1 MLPRLPRILFVL
13 GKGGVG
19 RSTVSAALAM
29 ALRRRGARTL
39 VFEWTLSEAIA
50 PWYGLAAAGID
61 PIEVEPGL
69 AVANFCLEDSLRAY
83 FVGHLG
89 LGAFYRHVVNGRSMR
104 RLVEAAPGI
113 AEMMFLGHLCWL
125 TTLAEKEVGLAF
137 DRIVVDAPATGHG
150 VSLLELPATLA
161 SMHASGLLG
170 KEVGRVLEM
179 MGDRRWTGALVV
191 TTPEELATEE
201 TLELVPRAT
210 RSLGRPLVAALVNRS
225 ARSVLSDDAPPAWL
239 DACGAALS
247 PPARAGLAIVRAELR
262 SRLGFE
268 RELRTKLAGA
278 TERGVIALDEQLGL
292 APEVS
297 SRAVASA
304 LAIALA
310 PFCAEDE

>member
-89 LGAFYRHVVNGRSMR
+89 LGAFYRHVVNGRAMR

-113 AEMMFLGHLCWL
+113 AESSTRRKPLPSVIPKPRSSGSM
-125 TTLAEKEVGLAF
+125 TNLAK
-137 DRIVVDAPATGHG
+137 
-150 VSLLELPATLA
+150 
-161 SMHASGLLG
+161 
-170 KEVGRVLEM
+170 
-179 MGDRRWTGALVV
+179 
-191 TTPEELATEE
+191 
-201 TLELVPRAT
+201 
-210 RSLGRPLVAALVNRS
+210 
-225 ARSVLSDDAPPAWL
+225 LS
-239 DACGAALS
+239 
-247 PPARAGLAIVRAELR
+247 RR
-262 SRLGFE
+262 SRTSMF
-268 RELRTKLAGA
+268 
-278 TERGVIALDEQLGL
+278 D
-292 APEVS
+292 
-297 SRAVASA
+297 
-304 LAIALA
+304 
-310 PFCAEDE
+310 